1 MIDQTLKWDTHV
13 KYICKKINPKIGLIH
28 RLRKILP
35 TQVLSTLYLILIQPH
50 IDYCISVWGACAL
63 KYINLIQR
71 LQNRAARA
79 VTDIFDYNQSV
90 SAIINSLKW
99 MTVKNRYFYFLGIF
113 VYKCL
118 NHIAP
123 SSLVERFNVMDDSRP
138 YHTRAVSNKD
148 LIIPHSHLSIC
159 KTSVSYSGA
168 TFWNSLPI
176 QVLGSSSLSIFKHML
191 KHYII
196 SNR

>member
-1 MIDQTLKWDTHV
+1 M
-13 KYICKKINPKIGLIH
+13 
-28 RLRKILP
+28 
-35 TQVLSTLYLILIQPH
+35 
-50 IDYCISVWGACAL
+50 SVWGACAL

-71 LQNRAARA
+71 PQNGAARG
-79 VTDIFDYNQSV
+79 VTGIFDYNQSV
-90 SAIINSLKW
+90 SAITNSLNW

-118 NHIAP
+118 YNIAP
-123 SSLVERFNVMDDSRP
+123 SPLVERFNVMDDSRP

-148 LIIPHSHLSIC
+148 LIIPHYHLSIC
-159 KTSVSYSGA
+159 KTSISYSGA

-176 QVLGSSSLSIFKHML
+176 EVRGSSSLSIFKHMS
-191 KHYII
+191 KHYIM